1 MHARK
6 ILNPG
11 NNTTCSEFLW
21 TTEGDPMLATT
32 VIRNETVAILLFAA
46 SVLVV
51 AAIAFTF

>member
-6 ILNPG
+6 ILSPG
-11 NNTTCSEFLW
+11 NNTTCGEFLW
-21 TTEGDPMLATT
+21 TTEGDTMLATT
-32 VIRNETVAILLFAA
+32 VIPNEAVAILLFAA